1 MKKQGMGGSAFLWE
15 WGGWVCRL
23 VRCADRLHEKEY
35 YTAFLWVAIIKRKVC
50 QRETLK
56 NVASLCGVPSLNRC
70 PPHNDHHNL
79 KKSFALGSIT
89 LL

>member
-1 MKKQGMGGSAFLWE
+1 MALLFLWE

-23 VRCADRLHEKEY
+23 VRYADRLHEKEY

-56 NVASLCGVPSLNRC
+56 NVASLCRGHLFIRRC
-70 PPHNDHHNL
+70 WGAAGP
-79 KKSFALGSIT
+79 
-89 LL
+89 